1 MLEEVGPQRSQ
12 TQGGHPEDQGGAQP
26 LSPLGPGLLRHDKL
40 IYGYPNNHADGLLR
54 THGGGS
60 NPANPRGTF

>member
-1 MLEEVGPQRSQ
+1 MLEEAGPQRSQ
-12 TQGGHPEDQGGAQP
+12 AQGGRPEDEGGRPAP
-26 LSPLGPGLLRHDKL
+26 VSPCPGLLRRDKL

-60 NPANPRGTF
+60 NPNKS